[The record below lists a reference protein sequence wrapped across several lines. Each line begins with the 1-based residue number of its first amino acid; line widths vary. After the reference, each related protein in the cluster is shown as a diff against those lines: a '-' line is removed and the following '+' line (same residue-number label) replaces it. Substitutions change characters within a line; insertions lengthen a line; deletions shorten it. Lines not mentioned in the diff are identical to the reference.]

1 MLFLTYW
8 FVIFAAVFFVLYWAI
23 PNVRVRLGLL
33 LVACVVF
40 HTHFAGQAGVAPI
53 LVLGVMT
60 YFAGRSQRRDACL
73 AGILVC
79 ALALVF
85 YKYSDFLITEGLAPF
100 APGVAKTLSGWLEH
114 VLPVTPPLAISFFVF
129 EFVHY
134 LYDVR
139 KGATPLRNP
148 ADFGVFSIFWPSI
161 VAGPIKR
168 YEQFIPA
175 MHGGARSV
183 SQHDVAVG
191 LIRVTIGLVKKFA
204 ADNLTAYI
212 AFMVPLYDTLPLGTR
227 WWIFIAL
234 GLRIL
239 FDFSGYSDMAIG
251 FARMMGIVLPENFR
265 WPYLAGSVNDFW
277 RRWHI
282 SLSTWIRDY
291 IYIPIGGGRYGAG
304 RKVFNG
310 LVAFALCGL
319 WHGAAWNFVL
329 WGLYHGV
336 GLAVSGSYREVLG
349 RPGRLLGFWLS
360 RNRVVSWMLT
370 MAFVHVG
377 WLLFFYPVPQAMH
390 LLKGLFGNF

>member
-8 FVIFAAVFFVLYWAI
+8 FVIFAAVFFALYWAI
-23 PNVRVRLGLL
+23 PIAAVRLGLL
-33 LVACVVF
+33 ITACVVF
-40 HTHFAGQAGVAPI
+40 HTHFAGPAGVAPV
-53 LVLGVMT
+53 LVLGVAT
-60 YFAGRSQRRDACL
+60 YFAARSQKRNACL
-73 AGILVC
+73 AGIALC
-79 ALALVF
+79 TLALTF
-85 YKYSDFLITEGLAPF
+85 YKYSGFIIKDMISPVAPD
-100 APGVAKTLSGWLEH
+100 AATMISGWMQYI
-114 VLPVTPPLAISFFVF
+114 LPAAPPLAISFFVF

-139 KGATPLRNP
+139 KGTVPLKNP
-148 ADFGVFSIFWPSI
+148 VEFGAFAVFWPSI

-175 MHGGARSV
+175 MHAGARGV
-183 SQHDVAVG
+183 SQHDVAIG
-191 LIRVTIGLVKKFA
+191 LIRVTMGLIKKFA
-204 ADNLTAYI
+204 ADNLTAYL
-212 AFMVPLYDTLPLGTR
+212 AYAVPQYEHLPLGTR
-227 WWIFIAL
+227 WWVFVAL

-265 WPYLAGSVNDFW
+265 WPYLARNINDFW

-291 IYIPIGGGRYGAG
+291 IYIPIGGSRHGVL
-304 RKVFNG
+304 RKIFNG

-336 GLAVSGSYREVLG
+336 GLAICGNYSALTGS
-349 RPGRLLGFWLS
+349 PGRWLSVWFS
-360 RNRVVSWMLT
+360 RNRIVAWLMT
-370 MAFVHVG
+370 MVFVHVG
-377 WLLFFYPVPQAMH
+377 WLLFFYPVPQALRM
-390 LLKGLFGNF
+390 LRGLFGLP